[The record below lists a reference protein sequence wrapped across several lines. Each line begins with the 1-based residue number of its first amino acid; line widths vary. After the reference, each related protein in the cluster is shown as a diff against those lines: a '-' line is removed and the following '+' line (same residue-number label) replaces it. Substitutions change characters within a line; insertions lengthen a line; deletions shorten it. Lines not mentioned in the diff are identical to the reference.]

1 MNTVL
6 ILIIGIPLIEI
17 YLFIKIGSHLG
28 AFNTVLLILTTAIA
42 GVAYARYEG
51 FNTLKSGMR
60 QLIKNE
66 IPIYEIISG
75 ATLAFAAFL
84 LIFPGF
90 ATDILGILLV
100 IPITRRLILGIFIN
114 KKKYEKKSEKKNYID
129 GEFEE
134 LGKDD
139 DKKIWNTFEVH

>member
-139 DKKIWNTFEVH
+139 DKKI

>member
-17 YLFIKIGSHLG
+17 YLFIKIGSQIG

-114 KKKYEKKSEKKNYID
+114 KKKYEKKSEKKKYID
-129 GEFEE
+129 GEFED
-134 LGKDD
+134 LGNDD
-139 DKKIWNTFEVH
+139 DKKV